1 MSDFS
6 APGYK
11 GFDNDDGKRLDEWIP
26 GEGLPKGAGPN
37 WNNDHTQV
45 MPNIPDTMKRTVD
58 FSTDPDRVWKTQVG
72 GSHYKKYAIQPTE
85 YIMKNN
91 LSFCEGNVIKY
102 VTRYKDKN
110 GIEDLKKARHYLD
123 ILIEE
128 LEKNGR

>member
-6 APGYK
+6 APGYA
-11 GFDNDDGKRLDEWIP
+11 GFDNDK
-26 GEGLPKGAGPN
+26 
-37 WNNDHTQV
+37 TQV
-45 MPNIPDTMKRTVD
+45 MKTIP
-58 FSTDPDRVWKTQVG
+58 SSWKTQVG
-72 GSHYKKYAIQPTE
+72 GNHYQKYAIQPTE
-85 YIMKNN
+85 YIIKNN
-91 LSFCEGNVIKY
+91 LNFCEGNVIKY